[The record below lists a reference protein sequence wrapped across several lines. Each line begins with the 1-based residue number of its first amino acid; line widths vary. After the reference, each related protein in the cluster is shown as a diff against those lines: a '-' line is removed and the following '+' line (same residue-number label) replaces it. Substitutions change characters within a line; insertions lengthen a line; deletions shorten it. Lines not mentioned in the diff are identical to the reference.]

1 MKVPKKRVREIQKV
15 MKQVEEQVGVGKN
28 NLALV
33 LVVAALNLVII
44 LIQLLVMFSLGQK
57 PYRFTLAAFF

>member
-1 MKVPKKRVREIQKV
+1 MPKKRVREIQKV